1 MTSVSELGSIYLSIH
16 LCIYPYIFQHNDIS
30 HLKIGSK
37 RSDFDTFYI
46 QMCFAP
52 QWRALARHLNFQEWS
67 KRAMFY
73 HFDLE
78 MWLAPQHSALT
89 LTSFAAQRDSPL
101 SSLFA
106 HLHLLPSD
114 FRRIALRFFSLTYSS
129 AFLLCFSSV
138 RIVGSFTA
146 KLPSTSVSIGR
157 SRSRSRNKSRTR
169 SRTSRNNSS
178 SSSSRSSSRRSSSS
192 N

>member
-1 MTSVSELGSIYLSIH
+1 MTSVSEFGSIYLSIH

-89 LTSFAAQRDSPL
+89 LTSFAAQKGFATFLPFRASASPSVGLSPNCSSFLFSDLLFCL
-101 SSLFA
+101 SSLLFICPYCRK
-106 HLHLLPSD
+106 LH
-114 FRRIALRFFSLTYSS
+114 
-129 AFLLCFSSV
+129 C
-138 RIVGSFTA
+138 
-146 KLPSTSVSIGR
+146 
-157 SRSRSRNKSRTR
+157 
-169 SRTSRNNSS
+169 
-178 SSSSRSSSRRSSSS
+178 
-192 N
+192 